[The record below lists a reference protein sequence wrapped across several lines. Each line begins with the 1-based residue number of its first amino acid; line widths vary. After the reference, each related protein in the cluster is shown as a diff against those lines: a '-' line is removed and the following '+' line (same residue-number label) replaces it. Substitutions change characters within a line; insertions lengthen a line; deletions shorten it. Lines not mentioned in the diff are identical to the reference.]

1 MFTEK
6 FVDFFDNLIKCSQ
19 QTKEKFSKSKNKE
32 NYSDII
38 NDYNLNDK
46 SKKYIEKHILN
57 LITTSLK
64 KYLETKSS
72 EKYSTY
78 LKMLQN
84 MYCDIS
90 EFSNIFSNF
99 ISLKMTLKLYFII
112 MRTYYYNN
120 QQFSK
125 ILLSKETFTLF
136 IDYFFKDI
144 LLYSIK
150 LFPNID
156 INEKKN
162 VNDININEIIINS
175 FIGKVLPF
183 IKDESNNN
191 ELNIPFEILYNI
203 SDYRYDIMKDLVDK
217 GFIDTKKY
225 FEKQEKYLNL
235 FYNNNNNKNT
245 YLSIIIY
252 ILDEIKEK
260 YFVERFIKYLELK
273 EEDKKIV
280 LDKIEK

>member
-57 LITTSLK
+57 LITTPLK

-125 ILLSKETFTLF
+125 ILLSKETFSLF

-235 FYNNNNNKNT
+235 FYNNNNKNT